1 MKEVL
6 DTIQLPDE
14 VVRALLTRGGKY
26 GPYLA
31 LAEACELN
39 SNLVASLAKSLNIT
53 PLDVNKAHLS
63 ALAWAQNVSS

>member
-6 DTIQLPDE
+6 ETVPLPEE
-14 VVRALLTRGGKY
+14 VVKALLGREGIY

-39 SNLVASLAKSLNIT
+39 SNLVASLAASLDIS
-53 PLDVNKAHLS
+53 PHDVNKAHLS
-63 ALAWAQNVSS
+63 ALAWAQSVAA

>member
-14 VVRALLTRGGKY
+14 VVRALLTRAGKY

-39 SNLVASLAKSLNIT
+39 SNLVASLARMLNIT
-53 PLDVNKAHLS
+53 PLEVNKAHLS
-63 ALAWAQNVSS
+63 ALAWAQSVSA

>member
-1 MKEVL
+1 MKDVL
-6 DTIQLPDE
+6 DTIQLPDQ
-14 VVRALLTRGGKY
+14 VVRALLGREGTY

-39 SNLVASLAKSLNIT
+39 SNLVASLAASLGIG

-63 ALAWAQNVSS
+63 ALAWAQNEAA